1 MNASLA
7 KLLECYLC
15 FVALLSFLFVCL
27 FVYLVGSLER
37 EIWKRDIHK
46 SDNPPTSPFYHYI
59 KEETS
64 RAKNRVQKGS
74 MASTSKEL
82 RAVALENYFFIIIL
96 KVWKFTS
103 HWGKEGKVH
112 LFFYRVT

>member
-82 RAVALENYFFIIIL
+82 RAVALENYFFYYYFKSMEIYQSL
-96 KVWKFTS
+96 
-103 HWGKEGKVH
+103 GKGGESAFIF
-112 LFFYRVT
+112 L